1 MCVPVGVA
9 YGSDVSLVVETIL
22 ASAKK
27 QKEVLKSPVPEVLF
41 MDFGESSLDFELRVW
56 IEDIDRRAQVR
67 SALYHDIEWN
77 FRELNIVIPFPQRDL
92 HLPGLEDSAG
102 LPTSLSPIK
111 E

>member
-67 SALYHDIEWN
+67 SALYHDIEWH